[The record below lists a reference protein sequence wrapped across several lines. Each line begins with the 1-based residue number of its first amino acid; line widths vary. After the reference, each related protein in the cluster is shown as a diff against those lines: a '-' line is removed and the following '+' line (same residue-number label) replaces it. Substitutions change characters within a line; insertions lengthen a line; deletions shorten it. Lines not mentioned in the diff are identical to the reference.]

1 MQTVAFKHALN
12 AKVKVMSGQIEGTVV
27 GLFIDKSGN
36 KDCLVEYFDKNGAYQ
51 RHYLPENAVE

>member
-1 MQTVAFKHALN
+1 MQTVEFKHTLN

-27 GLFIDKSGN
+27 GLYIDKSGN